1 MKRLILMG
9 FLIIL
14 TLVSILLAQ
23 EEKFPGYS
31 INFTKDKNSAT
42 VIFEG
47 RTFDKVWAAVIK
59 VLMLDKY
66 KIVASDKTGGT
77 ISAVQFMDDFTR
89 NVLKDMNLGTH
100 ECKWEVFVETA
111 EEGIQVLF
119 VAQNISKPKRGI
131 RNLCKKIAETLA
143 SMTQRSF

>member
-14 TLVSILLAQ
+14 TLISILLAQ

-31 INFTKDKNSAT
+31 INFTKDKNAAT

-119 VAQNISKPKRGI
+119 VAQNISKPKRGLGI
-131 RNLCKKIAETLA
+131 SVKK
-143 SMTQRSF
+143 SPKHSRR